1 MKPDVFA
8 LLALSVLTLPACS
21 SPPPK
26 AEEPV
31 ALHAGLADDGRLV
44 FRARCASCHAIG
56 AGMNSVGPSLHAVV
70 GRTAGSLPDYNYSKA
85 MKAAG
90 VVWTEEALQAY
101 LENPRA
107 HVPGTKMTF
116 AGLDDEQDRRDVV
129 AYLKTPT

>member
-1 MKPDVFA
+1 MKPDVAA
-8 LLALSVLTLPACS
+8 LLALAALALPACS
-21 SPPPK
+21 PPPPK
-26 AEEPV
+26 APV
-31 ALHAGLADDGRLV
+31 ALHAGVAEDGQRV
-44 FRARCASCHAIG
+44 FGQCRSCHAIG
-56 AGMNSVGPSLHAVV
+56 AGVNGVGPSLHAVV

-116 AGLDDEQDRRDVV
+116 AGLDEEQDRRDVV
-129 AYLKTPT
+129 AYLKTLS